1 MKKIAVLTMLVLG
14 TQANFAQAANIALA
28 KAAELAVHRVERLV
42 TLKKIEEPFVGKFQS
57 IEIESLKQAKPTDP
71 AFKAT
76 ASQVPGPDGK
86 QSKVE
91 ILLDGAGKALS
102 HTVKA
107 GTEATTA
114 PRWPEKDAVTLA
126 ENAMHVVLDG
136 KNDPKFK
143 PYYDGFK
150 SFELDQ
156 DRDGAGLTI
165 ARTRMKSKDT
175 NKILEVVLKTDGT
188 VISSQIIE

>member
-1 MKKIAVLTMLVLG
+1 MKKVALLTMLVLG
-14 TQANFAQAANIALA
+14 SQANYAQAANIALA

-42 TLKKIEEPFVGKFQS
+42 TLKKIEEPFLGKFQS
-57 IEIESLKQAKPTDP
+57 IEIEGLKQVKPTDP

-114 PRWPEKDAVTLA
+114 PRWPEKDAVTLT

-143 PYYDGFK
+143 PYFDGFQ
-150 SFELDQ
+150 SLEITQ
-156 DRDGAGLTI
+156 DRDAAGLTI
-165 ARTRMKSKDT
+165 ARTRMKAKDSR
-175 NKILEVVLKTDGT
+175 KVLEVLLKTDGT
-188 VISSQIIE
+188 VISSQITE